1 MASSGPFR
9 PLSVLLVEDDDLDV
23 RLMRRGLQ
31 DEPYVA
37 VDIARDGNTAMML
50 LRSSSPDLVL
60 LDLHLPGDA
69 GFEVLGWIQENRPK
83 LPVIVVTGTPEP
95 EDRERVYALGAST
108 FMPKPTEPADFQAF
122 IRAIFDFWMR
132 SLASAVQASAG

>member
-1 MASSGPFR
+1 MATTGAFR

-23 RLMRRGLQ
+23 RLMRRALQ

-37 VDIARDGNTAMML
+37 VDIARDGATAMML
-50 LRSSSPDLVL
+50 LRSTSVDLVL

-69 GFEVLGWIQENRPK
+69 GFDVLGWIQENRPN

-95 EDRERVYALGAST
+95 EDRARVYALGAST
-108 FMPKPTEPADFQAF
+108 FMPKPTEAADFQAF
-122 IRAIFDFWMR
+122 IRALFDFWMR
-132 SLASAVQASAG
+132 SLAGAPRAADA